1 MANLQDIRRRIRSVK
16 SIQQITNA
24 MDMVA
29 PSRLRRGRWEA
40 EVEVDPE
47 RLAELVGLAGPI
59 EPAGVGADAAAER
72 EPVRAT
78 ALTQRPHAPGECVTL
93 SLDSARIARL

>member
-29 PSRLRRGRWEA
+29 MLMRA
-40 EVEVDPE
+40 MPE
-47 RLAELVGLAGPI
+47 TSASATR
-59 EPAGVGADAAAER
+59 
-72 EPVRAT
+72 RAT
-78 ALTQRPHAPGECVTL
+78 ITL
-93 SLDSARIARL
+93 AAWPS